1 MSPGTSRRF
10 RDERLYDVAEQQAGY
25 FTTAQAKAVGFT
37 SRQLTYH
44 AKTGRFTRVRWGMY
58 RLTLYPATPHEDL
71 FVAWLQ
77 AGPDAVLSHDSALA
91 LYELSD
97 ALPARVHVTVPRGA
111 SRRRPGLAL
120 HTNRLDASDATTV
133 VGLPVTTVSRTI
145 ADVARSGMAAELVV
159 QAVRQAV
166 GRGMV
171 SARELEAYA
180 EARGGRPLRLV
191 RIALPEHAE

>member
-1 MSPGTSRRF
+1 
-10 RDERLYDVAEQQAGY
+10 
-25 FTTAQAKAVGFT
+25 
-37 SRQLTYH
+37 
-44 AKTGRFTRVRWGMY
+44 
-58 RLTLYPATPHEDL
+58 
-71 FVAWLQ
+71 
-77 AGPDAVLSHDSALA
+77 VLSHDSALA